1 MVRGRPVVPLIR
13 DPFHAAIPF
22 TPPDEDT
29 VRTWISLPIVL
40 MLGVATQAH
49 AQGLERG
56 ARDGRERGEA
66 IAGPLGAAVGGA
78 IGAAV
83 GTANNILGIDR
94 RDRFRIY
101 VLGERR
107 PSFAYAGPVRVG
119 TVLPE
124 DGVVYYDV
132 PPEFALPNYNYTI
145 VNDHPVLVEPR
156 TRRIV
161 EVIE

>member
-1 MVRGRPVVPLIR
+1 MR
-13 DPFHAAIPF
+13 F
-22 TPPDEDT
+22 
-29 VRTWISLPIVL
+29 WISLPVVL
-40 MLGVATQAH
+40 MLGAVTPAH
-49 AQGLERG
+49 AQGLARG
-56 ARDGRERGEA
+56 AQDGRERGEA
-66 IAGPLGAAVGGA
+66 IAGPLGAVVGEA

-83 GTANNILGIDR
+83 GTANSMLGIDR
-94 RDRFRIY
+94 RERFRIY
-101 VLGERR
+101 AIGERR
-107 PSFAYAGPVRVG
+107 PSFAYAGSVRVG

-132 PPEFALPNYNYTI
+132 PSEFALPNYNYTI

>member
-1 MVRGRPVVPLIR
+1 MR
-13 DPFHAAIPF
+13 H
-22 TPPDEDT
+22 
-29 VRTWISLPIVL
+29 WISLPIVL
-40 MLGVATQAH
+40 TLGFVAPAH
-49 AQGLERG
+49 AQGLARG
-56 ARDGRERGEA
+56 AQDGRERGEA
-66 IAGPLGAAVGGA
+66 IAGPLGAVVGGA

-83 GTANNILGIDR
+83 GTANSILGIDR

-101 VLGERR
+101 AIGERR
-107 PSFAYAGPVRVG
+107 PSFAYAGTVRVG

-132 PPEFALPNYNYTI
+132 PAEFALPNYNYTI

-161 EVIE
+161 EVID

>member
-1 MVRGRPVVPLIR
+1 MRLR
-13 DPFHAAIPF
+13 
-22 TPPDEDT
+22 
-29 VRTWISLPIVL
+29 ISLPVVL
-40 MLGVATQAH
+40 MLGTVTPAH
-49 AQGLERG
+49 AQGAARG
-56 ARDGRERGEA
+56 AQDGRERGEA
-66 IAGPLGAAVGGA
+66 IAGPLGAVVGGA

-83 GTANNILGIDR
+83 GTANSMLGIDR
-94 RDRFRIY
+94 RERFRIY
-101 VLGERR
+101 VVGERR

-132 PPEFALPNYNYTI
+132 PSEFALPNFNYTI
-145 VNDHPVLVEPR
+145 VNDHPVLVEPG